1 MNKLRSKL
9 FIAMM
14 SAMLLV
20 TAAGCGTDN
29 PINNITASMSEDEA
43 QRGKGINGDLKDPIY
58 TYDAIVNGAPGVVH
72 PPRKDGY
79 GFYSQKNSDEENA
92 IWKSHVVKQ
101 FKDVKPVPEDASEA
115 EINRLFN
122 QILYVSALDYEPI
135 EELDR
140 YAYLVFQKDQVNPF
154 TKKPIKENTQLN
166 LEIVLDASGSM
177 VNEIKGKTMMD
188 IAKNSINEIL
198 TTLPDNA
205 NVGLRVFGHLGDNT
219 PEKRAE
225 SCGANELLQPITKLD
240 REKIKSVM
248 APIQPTGWTSV
259 AKSIEK
265 GTADL
270 SQFTGEK
277 DVNIL
282 YIITDGIETCDGD
295 PVAMA
300 EKLKGGKTNVILGI
314 IGFNVDANQDALL
327 KQIAQAGGGYYA
339 SANEAEA
346 LTSELYRIH
355 ELANAQY
362 EWKTLDNYVFD
373 RLKSS
378 HTSGRMFNSFLK
390 SQAYSETDLLTNTI
404 VSIQSDEVKIIK
416 PYGKVYD
423 ALRKKIIERRNI
435 IDKLL
440 KDKITEVE
448 KADAEYLNSVKA
460 RMGETVA
467 YMPTTS
473 RVDSW
478 SRYYVKREN
487 RPGTTEGQQ
496 KDGQKI
502 EEDRQSKK

>member
-1 MNKLRSKL
+1 MSKLRSKL

-20 TAAGCGTDN
+20 TAAGCGKDN
-29 PINNITASMSEDEA
+29 PINNITSSMSEDEA
-43 QRGKGINGDLKDPIY
+43 QRGKGINGDLKDPVY
-58 TYDAIVNGAPGVVH
+58 TYDAIVNGASGVVH
-72 PPRKDGY
+72 PRKTPY
-79 GFYSQKNSDEENA
+79 GFYSQKGTEDEYA
-92 IWKSHVVKQ
+92 VWKSLVEKQ

-122 QILYVSALDYEPI
+122 QILYVSAYDYEPI
-135 EELDR
+135 EDLDR
-140 YAYLVFQKDQVNPF
+140 YSYFVFQKDRIHPF
-154 TKKPIKENTQLN
+154 TKQPIKENTQLN

-177 VNEIKGKTMMD
+177 VNEIQGKSMMD

-219 PEKRAE
+219 AEKRTE

-248 APIQPTGWTSV
+248 SPIQPTGWTSV

-265 GTADL
+265 GTVDL
-270 SQFTGEK
+270 SQFKGEK

-327 KQIAQAGGGYYA
+327 RQIAQAGGGYYA
-339 SANEAEA
+339 SANEANT
-346 LTSELYRIH
+346 LTAELYRIH
-355 ELANAQY
+355 ELANAKY
-362 EWKTLDNYVFD
+362 EWETLNDTAINMLKTSHGTG
-373 RLKSS
+373 RL
-378 HTSGRMFNSFLK
+378 FNSFLK
-390 SQAYSETDLLTNTI
+390 GQALTEKLNIDQTI
-404 VSIQSDEVKIIK
+404 SIIMGNEAKIIT
-416 PYGKVYD
+416 PYGKVHK
-423 ALRKKIIERRNI
+423 ALKNKAEERKKLIEA
-435 IDKLL
+435 LL
-440 KDKITEVE
+440 KDKIAEVE
-448 KADAEYLNSVKA
+448 KADAEYIKSVEA
-460 RMGETVA
+460 RKGEIVA
-467 YMPTTS
+467 YMPSTS
-473 RVDSW
+473 RVDKFSC
-478 SRYYVKREN
+478 YYVPRED

-496 KDGQKI
+496 KDGQKL
-502 EEDRQSKK
+502 EEDRQPKK

>member
-1 MNKLRSKL
+1 MSKLRSKL

-20 TAAGCGTDN
+20 TAAGCGKDN
-29 PINNITASMSEDEA
+29 PINNITSSMSEDEA
-43 QRGKGINGDLKDPIY
+43 QRGKGINGDLKDPVY
-58 TYDAIVNGAPGVVH
+58 TYDAIVNGASGVVH
-72 PPRKDGY
+72 PRKTPY
-79 GFYSQKNSDEENA
+79 GFYSQKGTEDEYA
-92 IWKSHVVKQ
+92 VWKSLVEKQ

-122 QILYVSALDYEPI
+122 QILYVSAYDYEPI
-135 EELDR
+135 EDLDR
-140 YAYLVFQKDQVNPF
+140 YSYFVFQKDRIHPF
-154 TKKPIKENTQLN
+154 TKQPIKENTQLN

-177 VNEIKGKTMMD
+177 VNEIQGKSMMD

-219 PEKRAE
+219 AEKRTE

-248 APIQPTGWTSV
+248 SPIQPTGWTSV

-270 SQFTGEK
+270 SQFKGEK

-327 KQIAQAGGGYYA
+327 RQIAQAGGGYYA
-339 SANEAEA
+339 SANEANT
-346 LTSELYRIH
+346 LTAELYRIH
-355 ELANAQY
+355 ELANDKY
-362 EWKTLDNYVFD
+362 EWETLNDTAINMLKTSHGTG
-373 RLKSS
+373 RL
-378 HTSGRMFNSFLK
+378 FNSFLK
-390 SQAYSETDLLTNTI
+390 GQALTEKLNIDQTI
-404 VSIQSDEVKIIK
+404 SIIMGNEAKIIT
-416 PYGKVYD
+416 PYGKVHK
-423 ALRKKIIERRNI
+423 ALKTKAEERKKLIEA
-435 IDKLL
+435 LL
-440 KDKITEVE
+440 KDKIAEVE
-448 KADAEYLNSVKA
+448 KADAEYIKSVEA
-460 RMGETVA
+460 RKGEIVA
-467 YMPTTS
+467 YMPSTS
-473 RVDSW
+473 RVDKF
-478 SRYYVKREN
+478 SRYYVPRED

-496 KDGQKI
+496 KDGQKL
-502 EEDRQSKK
+502 EEDRQPKK